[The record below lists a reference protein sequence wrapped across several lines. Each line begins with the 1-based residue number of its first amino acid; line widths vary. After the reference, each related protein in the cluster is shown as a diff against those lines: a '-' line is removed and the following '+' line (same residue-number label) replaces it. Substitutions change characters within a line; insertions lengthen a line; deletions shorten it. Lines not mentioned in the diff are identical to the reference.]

1 MRLLLYAVLVLTIV
15 PIQTTLLNHVNIL
28 DVRPDLG
35 LIAVCLV
42 GFFGGELDGLLLG
55 IILGWSQDLLSAGE
69 LWVNVVSK
77 GGAGFLAGL
86 AGRHLAHITPTVL
99 LVGLGAISCLSNL
112 AFVYSMKISDW
123 DVIWHA
129 IHSKVVIQGIFDAA
143 LGTAVYWLFMRRS
156 SADQMAVGGHY

>member
-1 MRLLLYAVLVLTIV
+1 MRLLLYAVLVLTVV

-35 LIAVCLV
+35 LIVVCLV

-129 IHSKVVIQGIFDAA
+129 IHSKVLIQGIFDAA
-143 LGTAVYWLFMRRS
+143 LGTAAYWVFMRRS
-156 SADQMAVGGHY
+156 PADQMAVGGHY